1 MPKKNSTS
9 GSLTKIPASPSS
21 RQSRKPAP
29 TRRETG
35 GRSPDGA
42 SSTAPSTEKKAKSSA
57 KPVLPIIRP
66 NAPAFSDRDTTVES
80 LKDLVRGFIS
90 EREWTSYHTP
100 KNVAAS
106 VAIEA
111 AELLE
116 HFQWEHPTPA
126 ELSKTKR
133 GEIADEMADVLAYLL
148 SLANVLKIDL
158 AAALQKKMCKNR
170 KKYPADRFR
179 GKWEKVR
186 S

>member
-1 MPKKNSTS
+1 MRPVPPIPPKNS
-9 GSLTKIPASPSS
+9 
-21 RQSRKPAP
+21 
-29 TRRETG
+29 
-35 GRSPDGA
+35 
-42 SSTAPSTEKKAKSSA
+42 
-57 KPVLPIIRP
+57 PV
-66 NAPAFSDRDTTVES
+66 FSDQDTTVES

-90 EREWTSYHTP
+90 EREWAPYHTP

-148 SLANVLKIDL
+148 SLANVLNIDL
-158 AAALQKKMCKNR
+158 AASLQQKMGKNR
-170 KKYPADRFR
+170 RKYPADRFR
-179 GKWEKVR
+179 GRWEKVR

>member
-1 MPKKNSTS
+1 MPKR
-9 GSLTKIPASPSS
+9 IPAHAAPKKKSARTSDAKPRRQAAPKIVTS
-21 RQSRKPAP
+21 RPAP
-29 TRRETG
+29 SRTA
-35 GRSPDGA
+35 SDGEDA
-42 SSTAPSTEKKAKSSA
+42 
-57 KPVLPIIRP
+57 
-66 NAPAFSDRDTTVES
+66 AFSDCVTTVEA

-90 EREWTSYHTP
+90 EREWAPYHTP

-126 ELSKTKR
+126 QLSRTKR
-133 GEIADEMADVLAYLL
+133 GEVADEMADVLAYLL
-148 SLANVLKIDL
+148 SLANVLQIDL
-158 AAALQKKMCKNR
+158 SDALHRKMAKNR

-179 GKWEKVR
+179 GTWEKVR